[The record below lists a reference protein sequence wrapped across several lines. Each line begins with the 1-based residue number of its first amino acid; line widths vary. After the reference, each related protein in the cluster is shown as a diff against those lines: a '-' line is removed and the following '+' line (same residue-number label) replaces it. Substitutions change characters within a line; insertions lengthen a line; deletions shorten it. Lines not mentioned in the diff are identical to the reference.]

1 MTINNANCTTPACY
15 SHTSDESYFL
25 RITTKG
31 VEINAPSLFGVNWAF
46 SSIAALTASSC
57 RVNCLPLSG
66 TTRPDSTACLVFY
79 EWNVWRADGTVCS
92 WLIMPRNV

>member
-1 MTINNANCTTPACY
+1 VTINDANCTTPTCF

-46 SSIAALTASSC
+46 SSIAALTANAC

-66 TTRPDSTACLVFY
+66 TTRADAVVAWCF
-79 EWNVWRADGTVCS
+79 EWDVWRLKGVCEEG
-92 WLIMPRNV
+92 